1 MKNDLSLHVV
11 GAITIC
17 TYRCILRVTMQGDR
31 KSNKYKYTRED
42 IRVMIR
48 FEGKKKNKN
57 RLSRNNRNSRWI
69 PQFTNERC
77 NVNYCYVI
85 IVICIIS

>member
-31 KSNKYKYTRED
+31 KSNKYKYTRKD

-48 FEGKKKNKN
+48 FEGKKKIKIDYPEIIEIQDGF
-57 RLSRNNRNSRWI
+57 LNS
-69 PQFTNERC
+69 QMKDVT
-77 NVNYCYVI
+77 
-85 IVICIIS
+85 

>member
-48 FEGKKKNKN
+48 FEGKKK
-57 RLSRNNRNSRWI
+57 
-69 PQFTNERC
+69 
-77 NVNYCYVI
+77 
-85 IVICIIS
+85 